1 MIIRACLFSIFSY
14 SIIVKLS
21 FGFYFPRFIEE
32 KTLLNLINFHNEFL
46 LFFIRE
52 IVRQRN
58 KETLTIA
65 VKIGC
70 LFTNHQIF
78 QFAFVIFF
86 LIIFFNF
93 KRISHISMIRQIG
106 KILQF
111 STIDLWI
118 LNCIQIRFSR
128 WEEMQMRWNSIY
140 NKCIIHK
147 GISA

>member
-1 MIIRACLFSIFSY
+1 MIIRAYLFSIFSY

-106 KILQF
+106 KNPAIFHYRPLDSKLHPDKILALGRNANEVEF
-111 STIDLWI
+111 HL
-118 LNCIQIRFSR
+118 
-128 WEEMQMRWNSIY
+128 
-140 NKCIIHK
+140 
-147 GISA
+147 